1 MTGREKDVVGRRQR
15 NRSGVKYQRSIYF
28 KLICVYDKRCI
39 LMKAISW
46 KYLSLKQLLQNHFD
60 GTLTR
65 KRENSDTVVSS
76 RRSEGVCIALLN
88 VCIRFQNVFFWFS
101 L

>member
-1 MTGREKDVVGRRQR
+1 
-15 NRSGVKYQRSIYF
+15 
-28 KLICVYDKRCI
+28 
-39 LMKAISW
+39 MKAISW

-76 RRSEGVCIALLN
+76 QRSEGVCIALLN
-88 VCIRFQNVFFWFS
+88 VCIRFQMFS
-101 L
+101 SGFPFDALLTVVAAS